1 MKSIG
6 RGGRAGLFAL
16 SVLATA
22 SSTYASPLAGDQ
34 PALASIPLFAQFA
47 SDGASLHGY
56 KAPVHMTGSL
66 HKFFFSIHFQRDGEV
81 SYVQPDSLDFA
92 LNAVPRQYSA
102 MLAQLG
108 TPRTWPYLY
117 DFHCVKSDDANGTAA
132 YELHG
137 VPKSPSSD
145 VDHLVV
151 HMQDGDGPIDAQW
164 TLKDGWVVRSIIRL
178 ESVGSFL
185 VPKEEN
191 SDITG
196 HGFNIHSDVTYGNY
210 VLSS

>member
-16 SVLATA
+16 SVIATA

-34 PALASIPLFAQFA
+34 PNLASIPLFAQFA
-47 SDGASLHGY
+47 SDGPLLHGY
-56 KAPVHMTGSL
+56 KAPVQMTGSL
-66 HKFFFSIHFQRDGEV
+66 HKFFFSIHFRREGEI
-81 SYVQPDSLDFA
+81 SYVRPDSLDFS
-92 LNAVPRQYSA
+92 LDAVPQQYSS

-117 DFHCVKSDDANGTAA
+117 EFECVKNVGADGTAM
-132 YELHG
+132 YELRG

-151 HMQDGDGPIDAQW
+151 RMSDGSGPIDAQW
-164 TLKDGWVVRSIIRL
+164 TLKDGWVVHSTIHM
-178 ESVGSFL
+178 ESVGNFL

-196 HGFNIHSDVTYGNY
+196 HGFNIHSDMTYGNY